1 MINVLYISEQY
12 LKDTTNLS
20 QNIDTS
26 ILKPNMIKAQDIYIS
41 SFLGAEL
48 DTRLK
53 TSISASTL
61 TISET
66 EVLSIIKKS
75 LAEFVAYMSYVDVL
89 YRWMNKAATAPNVE
103 NASAIDSKSLIY
115 VRDIAKSNGEF
126 YLDQVNTYLTT
137 NKDLFPEYPANK
149 CGENQT
155 SAFKFAIEYGNDNN
169 AINYKLNNPNKF
181 NYIY

>member
-1 MINVLYISEQY
+1 MLNVLYISEQY

-20 QNIDTS
+20 QNIDMS

-41 SFLGAEL
+41 SFLGSEL

-61 TISET
+61 TTSEI

-75 LAEFVAYMSYVDVL
+75 LAEFVSYMSYVDVL

-103 NASAIDSKSLIY
+103 NSSAIDSKSLIY
-115 VRDIAKSNGEF
+115 VRDIAKSNAEF
-126 YLDQVNTYLTT
+126 YLDQVNTFLID

-149 CGENQT
+149 CDQNQN

-181 NYIY
+181 HYL